1 MFVTLIVAILDIE
14 TGKIKY
20 ANAGHNP
27 PVIKR
32 KNEIFYKKGISGPVA
47 GAVEDINYREMEI
60 DLLKGDMIFLYTD
73 GVTEAMDKEK
83 NLFSEQR
90 LINLIESKD
99 YETPA
104 QYIEEVNSDISKFVE
119 NTPQSDDITM
129 LSIIYRGS

>member
-1 MFVTLIVAILDIE
+1 
-14 TGKIKY
+14 
-20 ANAGHNP
+20 
-27 PVIKR
+27 
-32 KNEIFYKKGISGPVA
+32 
-47 GAVEDINYREMEI
+47 
-60 DLLKGDMIFLYTD
+60 MIFLYTD